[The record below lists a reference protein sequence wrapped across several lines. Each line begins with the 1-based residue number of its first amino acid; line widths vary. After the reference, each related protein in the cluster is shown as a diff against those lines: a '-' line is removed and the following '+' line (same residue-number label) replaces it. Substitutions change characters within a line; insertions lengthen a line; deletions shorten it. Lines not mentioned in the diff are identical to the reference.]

1 MYLVEI
7 RYTKALEEVDQH
19 LQAHLAFLDRYYAAG
34 KFLLSGPFEPRDGG
48 IIIVDSDDEEEVR
61 RMIAEDSFYQ
71 HNAAEYKID
80 RIRIT
85 RADACLRD
93 RLSLS

>member
-7 RYTKALEEVDQH
+7 RYTKAIDEVAQH

-48 IIIVDSDDEEEVR
+48 IIMIDIDDEDEVKR
-61 RMIAEDSFYQ
+61 IISEDSFYQ
-71 HNAAEYKID
+71 HQVTDYSLQ

-85 RADACLRD
+85 RADACLKD
-93 RLSLS
+93 RLPL